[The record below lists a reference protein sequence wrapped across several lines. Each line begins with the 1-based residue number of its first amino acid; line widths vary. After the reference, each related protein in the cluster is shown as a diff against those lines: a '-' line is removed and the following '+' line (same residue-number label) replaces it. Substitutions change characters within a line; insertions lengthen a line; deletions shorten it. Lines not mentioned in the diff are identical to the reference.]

1 MSSIAPSLEEFNS
14 TFINFREIYEE
25 CSSLIAIGIE
35 LETTDENK
43 VSWSTMNESSM
54 KVNYMTQS

>member
-1 MSSIAPSLEEFNS
+1 MTSITPSLEEFNA

-25 CSSLIAIGIE
+25 CSSLISIGIE

-43 VSWSTMNESSM
+43 VS
-54 KVNYMTQS
+54 